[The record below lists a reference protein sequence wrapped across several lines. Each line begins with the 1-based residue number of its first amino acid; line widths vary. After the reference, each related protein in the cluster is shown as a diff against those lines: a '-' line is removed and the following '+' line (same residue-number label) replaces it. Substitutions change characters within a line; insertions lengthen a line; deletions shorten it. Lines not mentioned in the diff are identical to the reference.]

1 MATVPVTRKELQD
14 EMKKLTDTIDRW
26 RAPFQAKLEK
36 HDKSLFGNG
45 EPGLDEITRNL
56 KTTTDT
62 QTKTI
67 EEMKAFI
74 EVLKPMVVFYKV
86 GVWLAGVI
94 GVSVVALIWGM
105 ITDTIQIIKP

>member
-1 MATVPVTRKELQD
+1 MTVVPVTRKELQN
-14 EMKKLTDTIDRW
+14 EMKTLRDTIDRW
-26 RAPFQAKLEK
+26 RAPMQARQDKHEK
-36 HDKSLFGNG
+36 TLFGNG

-56 KTTTDT
+56 KATADS